1 MSDQS
6 AETIITRCTLLSD
19 IEPADREQII
29 EHGRIQHFGK
39 NTCLFQQ
46 GEDATVMYILID
58 GRVKLSQVNVEGDQI
73 ILNYFGPGD
82 GLGIIVALSDMA
94 YPLTAE
100 TIEPCTAI
108 MWHRETMKMLMGRYP
123 QLALNG
129 LEMIGRRFARL
140 QDRFQELATQ
150 RVEQRVARALLRLV
164 RQFGRRVDNGVLLD
178 MPLTREDLAQM
189 TGTNLYSVSR
199 IISNW
204 EQSGYV
210 STNRQQIILLKAHEI
225 VAIGED
231 LPIPPR
237 LEE

>member
-1 MSDQS
+1 MSAQS
-6 AETIITRCTLLSD
+6 FEAIIARCSLLAD
-19 IEPADREQII
+19 LEPADRAQII
-29 EHGRIQHFGK
+29 ENGRIQRFDK

-46 GEDATVMYILID
+46 GEEAIAMYILIE

-100 TIEPCTAI
+100 TIEPCITI
-108 MWHRETMKMLMGRYP
+108 MWDRATMKMLMGRHP

-164 RQFGRRVDNGVLLD
+164 RQFGKRLDKGVLLD

-204 EQSGYV
+204 EQLGYV
-210 STNRQQIILLKAHEI
+210 VTNRQQIILLKAHEI

-231 LPIPPR
+231 LPIPSR
-237 LEE
+237 LDK